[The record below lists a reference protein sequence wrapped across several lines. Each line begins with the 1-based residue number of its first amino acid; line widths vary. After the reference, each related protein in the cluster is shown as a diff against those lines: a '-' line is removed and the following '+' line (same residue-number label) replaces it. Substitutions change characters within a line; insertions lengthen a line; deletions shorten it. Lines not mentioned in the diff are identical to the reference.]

1 MATLWIKEHAKKP
14 QYAGGPDI
22 WSEPVLVEQVISF
35 TGTAGQSAAFNAQT
49 KFITLSSDSVYAYLV
64 STNPTAVAGTNFRV
78 GTDQIITIG
87 VEQAPGSAP
96 YKISAVVTT

>member
-14 QYAGGPDI
+14 QMAGGPDI
-22 WSEPVLVEQVISF
+22 WAEPVLAEQTVTF

-49 KFITLSSDSVYAYLV
+49 KFITLSSDSIYAYLV
-64 STNPTAVAGTNFRV
+64 AANPTAVAGTNFRV
-78 GTDQIITIG
+78 GTDQIITVG
-87 VEQAPGSAP
+87 VEPPPGTAP